1 MSADCFVAQMLRSQ
15 NNKKIISAALVKS
28 TKYYCS
34 GAHVLRPTSDGLMS
48 NKVKALFRLV
58 VLPGDCNNVH
68 CIGCEL
74 LRVSVLL
81 ITAADLEM
89 HFDLTI

>member
-1 MSADCFVAQMLRSQ
+1 MLRSQ
-15 NNKKIISAALVKS
+15 NNKRMTSAALAKS
-28 TKYYCS
+28 TEDYCS

-58 VLPGDCNNVH
+58 VLPGDCKNVH

-74 LRVSVLL
+74 LRVSVLP

-89 HFDLTI
+89 PCDSN

>member
-1 MSADCFVAQMLRSQ
+1 
-15 NNKKIISAALVKS
+15 
-28 TKYYCS
+28 
-34 GAHVLRPTSDGLMS
+34 MS